1 MSDDKTIKLK
11 YAFEEEIHGLKKG
24 IIYNAVRC
32 RNKLNGKEM
41 VEIKNIDGDSKE
53 YKYPFAWFDLV
64 KNYAYYIDDKNPFD
78 SLILYK
84 TQFKKI
90 KLVDKDNNEFIG
102 TVDLYESEWDSGDD
116 VAGIGLSNGWYYRQ
130 NDINYIEILADNE

>member
-1 MSDDKTIKLK
+1 M
-11 YAFEEEIHGLKKG
+11 
-24 IIYNAVRC
+24 
-32 RNKLNGKEM
+32 
-41 VEIKNIDGDSKE
+41 
-53 YKYPFAWFDLV
+53 
-64 KNYAYYIDDKNPFD
+64 DDKNPFD